1 MGFWRDLLAVPQ
13 TPSIT
18 AQYAPPVVTDAFTV
32 YTPFTPFQSVSRSE
46 ALSVPAVMRC
56 RNLIATTIGTM
67 KLETYSKATKQE
79 LPNLPWVNQLS
90 YSAPNN
96 VILSALVDA
105 LLFYGVGY
113 LEVTELYADD
123 QRPSRFN
130 FVNNNRVTTQLNKNN
145 TFVEFYSVDGKERP
159 MSGVGSLVTFQSP
172 IDGILNVGGRI
183 LRAAIDLEKASAIAA
198 ATPMA
203 SGVLKNSGADMTEKE
218 VQGLLASW
226 RTARAKNA
234 TAYLTSTLDY
244 QTTQF
249 SPKDMMY
256 NEAQQYMATQ
266 IARLCNIPAY
276 YISADQNNSM
286 TYSNV
291 QDERR
296 QFVALS
302 LQPYVSALEERF
314 SMDDLSPNTQMIAFD
329 MDSGFLRANPLE
341 RLNVIEKMLALD
353 LITVEQAREME
364 ELSPNGNN

>member
-90 YSAPNN
+90 KSAPNS
-96 VILSALVDA
+96 VILTALVDA

-113 LEVTELYADD
+113 LEVTELYQDD
-123 QRPSRFN
+123 NRPARFD
-130 FVNNNRVTTQLNKNN
+130 FVNNTRVTVQLNKNN

-159 MSGVGSLVTFQSP
+159 MSGVGSLVTFQAP

-183 LRAAIDLEKASAIAA
+183 LRSAIDLEKASAVAA

-203 SGVLKNSGADMTEKE
+203 SGVLKNTGADMSEKE

-276 YISADQNNSM
+276 YISADQNTSM

-302 LQPYVSALEERF
+302 LQPYVSAVEERL

-341 RLNVIEKMLALD
+341 RLAVIEKMLALD